1 MKKQKTK
8 GSQISKSSAMITE
21 EDRNTNPIFKTIY
34 KRIRNLNKKLGHIQN
49 LEQQDPATM
58 NPEQLQKLASKSNV
72 ED

>member
-8 GSQISKSSAMITE
+8 GSQISKSSGIITE

-49 LEQQDPATM
+49 L
-58 NPEQLQKLASKSNV
+58 
-72 ED
+72 